1 MFNYERMAMNYE
13 LSTCYAFFSRHTA
26 IYLQYVRNRLN
37 KDNNSVGT
45 QFNWDK
51 NVTFAEK

>member
-37 KDNNSVGT
+37 KDNNSVGML
-45 QFNWDK
+45 FN
-51 NVTFAEK
+51 